1 MPDCGAAE
9 TNRLKA
15 LVVPEHFEPLLAG
28 DRQKEKRVAK
38 RAIRC
43 KRRPLKSVCRELP
56 GVALAASVG
65 RVYRLRMNRC
75 VQAYRL
81 QGDLERIRTRI
92 VTLTECA
99 FEPIRP
105 AL

>member
-1 MPDCGAAE
+1 MPDCGAVGDE
-9 TNRLKA
+9 QVEGIGHSGT
-15 LVVPEHFEPLLAG
+15 FEPLLAG
-28 DRQKEKRVAK
+28 DRQKEMDVAK

-75 VQAYRL
+75 VQAYR
-81 QGDLERIRTRI
+81 
-92 VTLTECA
+92 V
-99 FEPIRP
+99 
-105 AL
+105 